1 MTRVS
6 HLDKLVF
13 LLSCQAVQSSAD
25 CFSSSAIV
33 RSDSIPNSFVMFASP
48 VRDLFAFL
56 AFGFLDEGSMSWVSH
71 LDKLVQ
77 FDPLWLNV
85 DSATQGCK
93 IHALL

>member
-1 MTRVS
+1 
-6 HLDKLVF
+6 
-13 LLSCQAVQSSAD
+13 
-25 CFSSSAIV
+25 
-33 RSDSIPNSFVMFASP
+33 VMFASP

-77 FDPLWLNV
+77 YDPLWLNV